1 VFIAASSGLN
11 VLLTTVSSDAHTWN
25 LVYLQLVL
33 EDLGHEVENLGAT
46 VPDDLLVDRCRTDRP
61 DLVVIS
67 TVNGHGAQDG
77 ARVVRLLRSHPE
89 LAGTQIVIGGKLGI
103 AGNSAVAAD
112 DLLAAGFDAVFD
124 DDPDLDRFC
133 RFVKSLTTNRTSEA
147 ANSATHEATRD
158 AGRPFVVAG

>member
-1 VFIAASSGLN
+1 MFIAASPGLN

-33 EDLGHEVENLGAT
+33 EDLGHRVGNLGAC
-46 VPDDLLVDRCRTDRP
+46 VPDQLLVDRCRTDRP

-77 ARVVRLLRSHPE
+77 ARVVKLLRDQPA
-89 LAGTQIVIGGKLGI
+89 LAGTPIVIGGKLGI
-103 AGNSAVAAD
+103 EGDSAAAAG

-124 DDPDLDRFC
+124 DDADLDRFV
-133 RFVKSLTTNRTSEA
+133 RFVASVEPNRTA
-147 ANSATHEATRD
+147 RGAV
-158 AGRPFVVAG
+158 RPYAVVG